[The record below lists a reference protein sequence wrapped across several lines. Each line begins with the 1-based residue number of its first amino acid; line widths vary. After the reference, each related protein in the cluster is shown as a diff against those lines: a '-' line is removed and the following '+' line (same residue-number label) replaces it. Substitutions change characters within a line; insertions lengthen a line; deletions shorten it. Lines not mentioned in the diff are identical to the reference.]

1 MEEDEG
7 SQETS
12 GGAREGMEIVNR
24 AHGQTAAVN
33 QDLGDHEPFSG
44 DAHDNDSN
52 NEDDDDDD
60 EDDDEEESDTEPV
73 QSLVSG
79 REKRATAGNRL
90 STLLNQEADDEVSLL
105 FAEDGEED
113 VEFEATDEDAS
124 DVADDSSSDEDD
136 QGPTAG
142 AVDDDLE
149 GEAELKK
156 EERAAKQAQ
165 KRKAVHALARPP
177 TLKKRV
183 KIDDPATAS
192 QDVSET
198 STPKPRKKSERMAWL
213 AGSKDNATR
222 TSSRTLAVMNKQKI
236 LANLKENEGR
246 KVRQMAVEGALSK
259 RKVVPKKVL
268 TQEERLAEAAKVEKI
283 NSRSL
288 NRWEQAEKERAE
300 KQRARLEALQNR
312 QLAGP
317 VVRWYSGSA
326 EWHGDVLIRV
336 GKHAKIEV
344 VEPEGD
350 TVAPEKALSPDGARK
365 SSAVRVLENDGQAD
379 GVATSIV
386 DNEQTQTG
394 GENIAL
400 DPSTMQRQ
408 ADAVDPDAAAV
419 KSSLSTEEQAQA
431 GSLIDSQPQKQNHT
445 EAQVGDDVVMEHA
458 ERADQ
463 TASPATMQEHSPT
476 AEDSHGETNENDPPA
491 HGILA
496 GIDYYANL
504 PEVEQAQGSRVVT
517 SPKEI
522 SSPSGVINGDLH
534 DTFDEITE
542 VTDRALEK
550 EAQPGTTLDGE
561 PTDARQV
568 SPRGSSPTVSNLRD
582 ASDVVHDAT
591 QPLELMQPVEHV
603 PPSFSTRNL
612 ITLLNFDADAIANR
626 DVVRRIIFGM
636 TNQKQ
641 ADKKPSKMSAA
652 ICAIT
657 SAPAKYRDPTTLL
670 PYAGLEGYRS
680 IQRLLKGGAV
690 WSDLLGAWVGS
701 EGKVGK
707 AAEVWTRSAPAP
719 VVPTTSAPEA
729 APTPGNVE
737 LKTETTAEG

>member
-1 MEEDEG
+1 MEEDEDP
-7 SQETS
+7 QETS
-12 GGAREGMEIVNR
+12 GGVRQGFEVTTQADD
-24 AHGQTAAVN
+24 QTAAAN
-33 QDLGDHEPFSG
+33 QDLGGHEPFSH
-44 DAHDNDSN
+44 DAHDDDSN
-52 NEDDDDDD
+52 NEDDDDD
-60 EDDDEEESDTEPV
+60 EDDDEGESDTEPV

-136 QGPTAG
+136 QGPTTG
-142 AVDDDLE
+142 AADDNLE

-165 KRKAVHALARPP
+165 KRKAVHALSRPAA
-177 TLKKRV
+177 LKKRV

-259 RKVVPKKVL
+259 RKIVPKKVL

-300 KQRARLEALQNR
+300 KQKARLEALQNR

-326 EWHGDVLIRV
+326 EWHGDVLFRV

-344 VEPEGD
+344 VEPEGA
-350 TVAPEKALSPDGARK
+350 TAAAEKAVSPAGARK
-365 SSAVRVLENDGQAD
+365 GSAAQMLENDKRAD
-379 GVATSIV
+379 DVAMLMV
-386 DNEQTQTG
+386 DSEQPQTG
-394 GENIAL
+394 RENVVL
-400 DPSTMQRQ
+400 SPSITQKR
-408 ADAVDPDAAAV
+408 VDVVEADAAAV
-419 KSSLSTEEQAQA
+419 ELSLSTEEQAQA
-431 GSLIDSQPQKQNHT
+431 GSLVDPQSEKQIHT
-445 EAQVGDDVVMEHA
+445 EAQVDDDVVMENA
-458 ERADQ
+458 EQAGRI
-463 TASPATMQEHSPT
+463 ASPATMQEHSLIT
-476 AEDSHGETNENDPPA
+476 EDTHGDITETDPSA

-496 GIDYYANL
+496 GIDYYASL
-504 PEVEQAQGSRVVT
+504 PEVDQGQDTRVET
-517 SPKEI
+517 SPKET
-522 SSPSGVINGDLH
+522 SSPSGVIDGDLH
-534 DTFDEITE
+534 DTFEEITE
-542 VTDRALEK
+542 GTDGALEK
-550 EAQPGTTLDGE
+550 EAKPGPTLDGE
-561 PTDARQV
+561 SVNAREE
-568 SPRGSSPTVSNLRD
+568 SPRGSSPIVSNSRD
-582 ASDVVHDAT
+582 APDVMHDPT
-591 QPLELMQPVEHV
+591 QPPELMQPAEHV

-626 DVVRRIIFGM
+626 DVVRRIMFGM
-636 TNQKQ
+636 KNQKQ

-707 AAEVWTRSAPAP
+707 AAEVWTKSAPAP
-719 VVPTTSAPEA
+719 VVPTTSALDA
-729 APTPGNVE
+729 APKPGNAE
-737 LKTETTAEG
+737 LKTEATAEG